1 MREAPQP
8 LICERV
14 RGQISLELDGELS
27 RLEQAL
33 VEAHIEHCEGCR
45 LYRADL
51 LSFTGELRAAPLA
64 QLSRPVALPRR
75 QRRVTPG
82 AVQAV
87 AAAAAVALGIM
98 SMISLRSGEPPARI
112 RQRVEPAYTQSPEYE
127 LRLIRANHQRRAPN
141 VI

>member
-1 MREAPQP
+1 MGDASLS

-33 VEAHIEHCEGCR
+33 VEAHIEHCESCR

-51 LSFTGELRAAPLA
+51 LSFTGQLRAAPLE
-64 QLSRPVALPRR
+64 QLTRPVTLPRR
-75 QRRVTPG
+75 QRRVSP
-82 AVQAV
+82 AALQAF

-127 LRLIRANHQRRAPN
+127 LRLIRANHERRPRN
-141 VI
+141 VL